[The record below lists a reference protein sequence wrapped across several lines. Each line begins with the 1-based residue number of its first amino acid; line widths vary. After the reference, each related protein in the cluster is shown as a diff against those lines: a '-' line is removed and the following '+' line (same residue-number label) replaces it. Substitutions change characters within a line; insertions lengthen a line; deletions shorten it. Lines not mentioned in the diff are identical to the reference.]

1 LGFAVSLILFFLVIL
16 WQMYKRK
23 IFVKV
28 WRQLTIKKALI
39 QAIKAEFTYVN
50 FSQLRIYL

>member
-1 LGFAVSLILFFLVIL
+1 LSPMNASLAFAVSLILFFVVIL

-28 WRQLTIKKALI
+28 
-39 QAIKAEFTYVN
+39 
-50 FSQLRIYL
+50 